1 MPVREGS
8 DTMPVNQ
15 TTLELQGDR
24 EIVITRTF
32 NGPPRIVFDAWTKP
46 EHVMRWWAPK
56 GLGTAMISCDADV
69 RAGGHY
75 RYVFRHRTG
84 AALAFS
90 GKYVEVSPP
99 SRLVYTQL
107 FEPTAGGA
115 QPGDPEVVITV
126 TFEERDGKTHLVSR
140 SLCPTKEI
148 RDMIIATGMEKGMR
162 ETMDQL
168 DELVAELR

>member
-1 MPVREGS
+1 MVAREGS

-24 EIVITRTF
+24 EIVISRTF
-32 NGPPRIVFDAWTKP
+32 NGPARIVFDAWTKP
-46 EHVMRWWAPK
+46 ELVMRWWAPK
-56 GLGTAMISCDADV
+56 SLGVSMISCDAEV
-69 RAGGHY
+69 RVGGRY

-90 GKYVEVSPP
+90 GKYLEVAPP
-99 SRLVYTQL
+99 SRLVYTQI
-107 FEPTAGGA
+107 FEPTADGA
-115 QPGDPEVVITV
+115 DPGDAEVLITV
-126 TFEERDGKTHLVSR
+126 TFEERDGRTHLVSR

-148 RDMIIATGMEKGMR
+148 RDAIISSGMETGMR

-168 DELVAELR
+168 DELVATLR